1 MESASELLGV
11 GSPEHEIYK
20 RGSRGKG
27 GFWLAFDVTVH
38 TAARNYKPRNR
49 VAWKCGKGKGL
60 PHPVPVLLFD
70 CICPSRSGNA
80 DALCW
85 KASKATK
92 NKGWRTWAKIDKA
105 LPGVYYVKIQKC
117 VGTFSEK
124 ALELGSCPINAPPS
138 LASLTAP
145 QLAQSL
151 KSPMPCT
158 RTPVPRLAS
167 DVPRPAALPSKNQ

>member
-38 TAARNYKPRNR
+38 TAARNYKPRNG

-92 NKGWRTWAKIDKA
+92 NKGGEHGLRSTKA
-105 LPGVYYVKIQKC
+105 SRGFTTSKSKNVLAHLPKRHLRLAHAQ
-117 VGTFSEK
+117 SMH
-124 ALELGSCPINAPPS
+124 LLPW
-138 LASLTAP
+138 LASPPHSWRNRPNPRCPA
-145 QLAQSL
+145 
-151 KSPMPCT
+151 
-158 RTPVPRLAS
+158 RTP
-167 DVPRPAALPSKNQ
+167 RPKIGI